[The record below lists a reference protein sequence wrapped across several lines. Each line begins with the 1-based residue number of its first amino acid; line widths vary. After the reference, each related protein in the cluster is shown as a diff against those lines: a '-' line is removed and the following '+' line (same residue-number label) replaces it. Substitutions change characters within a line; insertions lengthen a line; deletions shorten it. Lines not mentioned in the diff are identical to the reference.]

1 MRSLFSM
8 AQKTPA
14 GDSSTKPPN
23 PGHVALNVL
32 ALCFTLSVLGR
43 GLGESFTVFLKP
55 ISENFGWDRGQ
66 VVSVYSL
73 TWLAGG
79 LMAPFVGRLFDR
91 SGPRI
96 VYSLGMLL
104 LGSAFLVASH
114 AQELWQF
121 QLSIG
126 LCVGI
131 GISMIGNVPNS
142 ILLGR
147 WFGPRLPTAM
157 AVLYSATGA
166 GVLVLL
172 PLSQILID
180 HVGWRGAYRI
190 FGIVALCLLMP
201 LLFLPWR
208 LFSTGSPHVVRKAD
222 PNFID
227 DGWTL
232 LSAMR
237 HHAFWALFSTFF
249 FTAIGMY
256 AISAQIVAYLIDA
269 GFPPLQAAT
278 AWGFSGVVLLFGML
292 GVTQLDTI
300 IGRRPSVLISY
311 AISIVGIILLWLLQW
326 YPNFWLLTAFVVTF
340 GSMIGS
346 RGPLLTATAMKIF
359 RGERIG
365 TIYGTISIGSGLG
378 SAFGSWAGGLI
389 HDWTHSYNLM
399 IAFALVAVLLGLIPF
414 LVVKALR

>member
-1 MRSLFSM
+1 MDPNAPREN
-8 AQKTPA
+8 PE
-14 GDSSTKPPN
+14 TKPPK
-23 PGHVALNVL
+23 PARVALNVL
-32 ALCFTLSVLGR
+32 ALCFALSVLGR

-55 ISENFGWDRGQ
+55 ISESFGWDRAQ

-73 TWLAGG
+73 TALAGG
-79 LMAPFVGRLFDR
+79 LAAPLVGKLFDR
-91 SGPRI
+91 SGPRT
-96 VYSLGMLL
+96 VYTLGLLL
-104 LGSAFLVASH
+104 LGGAFLIAAH
-114 AQELWQF
+114 AQQLWQF
-121 QLSIG
+121 QLSVG

-131 GISMIGNVPNS
+131 GIAFIGNVPNS

-157 AVLYSATGA
+157 AIVYSATGA

-172 PLSQILID
+172 PVSQILID
-180 HVGWRGAYRI
+180 HFGWRGAYQI
-190 FGIVALCLLMP
+190 FGAVALLLLLP
-201 LLFLPWR
+201 LLLLPWR
-208 LFSTGSPHVVRKAD
+208 LFSTGSPNIVKKAD
-222 PNFID
+222 PDFID

-256 AISAQIVAYLIDA
+256 AIAAQVVAYLIDA

-292 GVTQLDTI
+292 GISWLDGI
-300 IGRRPSVLISY
+300 IGRRPSVLFSY
-311 AISIVGIILLWLLQW
+311 ALSIAGILMLWALQW
-326 YPNFWLLTAFVVTF
+326 YPNIWMLTGFVVCF

-359 RGERIG
+359 RGERVG
-365 TIYGTISIGSGLG
+365 TIYGSISIGSGLG
-378 SAFGSWAGGLI
+378 SAFGSWSGGLI
-389 HDWTHSYNLM
+389 HDWTHSYNPL
-399 IAFALVAVLLGLIPF
+399 IAFALVSVLLGMIPF
-414 LVVKALR
+414 LVVPALRR

>member
-1 MRSLFSM
+1 MRMDQDAVSER
-8 AQKTPA
+8 AATNPPKPA
-14 GDSSTKPPN
+14 R
-23 PGHVALNVL
+23 VALGVL

-55 ISENFGWDRGQ
+55 ISESFGWDRAE

-73 TWLAGG
+73 SALAGG
-79 LMAPFVGRLFDR
+79 LAAPLVGRLFDR
-91 SGPRI
+91 SGPRT
-96 VYSLGMLL
+96 VYSLGLFL
-104 LGSAFLVASH
+104 LGAAFLIAGL
-114 AQELWQF
+114 AQHLWQF
-121 QLSIG
+121 QLSLG

-131 GISMIGNVPNS
+131 GIAFIGNVPNS

-157 AVLYSATGA
+157 AVVYSATGA
-166 GVLVLL
+166 GVLILL
-172 PLSQILID
+172 PASQILID
-180 HVGWRGAYRI
+180 RAGWRGAYQI
-190 FGIVALCLLMP
+190 FGGIALLLLVP
-201 LLFLPWR
+201 LLVLPWR
-208 LFSTGSPHVVRKAD
+208 VFSGGSPQLVKRATAD
-222 PNFID
+222 IAD
-227 DGWTL
+227 QGWTL

-256 AISAQIVAYLIDA
+256 AIAPQVVAYLIDA

-292 GVTQLDTI
+292 GVSSLDGI
-300 IGRRPSVLISY
+300 IGRRPSVLFSY
-311 AISIVGIILLWLLQW
+311 ALSIVGILLLWALQW
-326 YPNFWLLTAFVVTF
+326 YPNFWVLTGFVVCF

-359 RGERIG
+359 RGERLG

-378 SAFGSWAGGLI
+378 SAFGSWSGGLI
-389 HDWTHSYNLM
+389 HDWTHSYNPM
-399 IAFALVAVLLGLIPF
+399 IAFALIAVLLGMIPF
-414 LVVKALR
+414 LLVPALRQ